1 MSRRPLLVDFA
12 WSARDYAKRV
22 WDNSGEDNVFFLAS
36 GVAFNILMAALPFIL
51 LLVSG
56 IAHVLNRS
64 MDQSSAEVIAL
75 VDRLLPRHAE
85 NPDNPVHALVSD
97 AVRVSGAVGIW
108 SAVGFIWFSTRL
120 FGSLRSVLADVFDIE
135 HERGIIQGKIFDIQL
150 TVVSTILVTVYFLL
164 TAYLAVATTRG
175 IALLSAIGLRES
187 VMGGVEYWLGR
198 LLAFSFLLAMFY
210 GLYRYLPIR
219 GVRGKTA
226 LLAATFTSVMFELA
240 RNAFTAYVARSNPG
254 SMYTGTIAAIV
265 VIVLWVY
272 YAALIFVLGGEVA
285 QVHELRRIRRMQR
298 EQLE

>member
-1 MSRRPLLVDFA
+1 MPRRPVLVDIA

-22 WDNSGEDNVFFLAS
+22 WDNAGEDNVFFLAS

-64 MDQSSAEVIAL
+64 VDQSSAEVIAL
-75 VDRLLPRHAE
+75 IDRLLPSHVE
-85 NPDNPVHALVSD
+85 SPDNPIHALVGE

-108 SAVGFIWFSTRL
+108 SAVGFVWFSTRL
-120 FGSLRSVLADVFDIE
+120 FGSLRSVLAEVFDIE

-150 TVVSTILVTVYFLL
+150 TIVSTVLVTTYFLL

-175 IALLSAIGLRES
+175 IAILSAIGLRES
-187 VMGGVEYWLGR
+187 VMGGLEYWMGR
-198 LLAFSFLLAMFY
+198 LLAFAFLIAMFY
-210 GLYRYLPIR
+210 GLYRYLP
-219 GVRGKTA
+219 VRRVRTPTA
-226 LLAATFTSVMFELA
+226 LVAATFTSVMFELA
-240 RNAFTAYVARSNPG
+240 RNGFAAYVARTNPG
-254 SMYTGTIAAIV
+254 SLYTGAIAAV
-265 VIVLWVY
+265 VIVVLWVY

-285 QVHELRRIRRMQR
+285 QVHELRRIRKQQR

>member
-108 SAVGFIWFSTRL
+108 SAVGFVWFSTRL

-150 TVVSTILVTVYFLL
+150 TVVSTILVTAYFLL

-240 RNAFTAYVARSNPG
+240 RNAFAAYVARSNPG

-285 QVHELRRIRRMQR
+285 QVYDLRRVRRMQR

>member
-1 MSRRPLLVDFA
+1 MPRRPLLVDVV
-12 WSARDYAKRV
+12 WSSRDYAKRV

-56 IAHVLNRS
+56 IAHILNRS
-64 MDQSSAEVIAL
+64 LDQSSAEVIAL
-75 VDRLLPRHAE
+75 VDRLLPSHVE
-85 NPDNPVHALVSD
+85 TPDNAVHSLVGE
-97 AVRVSGAVGIW
+97 AVQVSGAVGIW

-120 FGSLRSVLADVFDIE
+120 FGSLRSVLAEVFDIE

-150 TVVSTILVTVYFLL
+150 TVVSTVLVTAYFLI

-175 IALLSAIGLRES
+175 IALLSALGLRES
-187 VMGGVEYWLGR
+187 LMGGLEYWLGR
-198 LLAFSFLLAMFY
+198 LLAFGFILAMFY
-210 GLYRYLPIR
+210 GLYRYLPLR
-219 GVRGKTA
+219 RVRGQTA
-226 LLAATFTSVMFELA
+226 LIAALFTSLMFEIA
-240 RNAFTAYVARSNPG
+240 RNLFTAYVTRMNPG
-254 SMYTGTIAAIV
+254 SIYTGTIAAIV
-265 VIVLWVY
+265 IVVLWVY